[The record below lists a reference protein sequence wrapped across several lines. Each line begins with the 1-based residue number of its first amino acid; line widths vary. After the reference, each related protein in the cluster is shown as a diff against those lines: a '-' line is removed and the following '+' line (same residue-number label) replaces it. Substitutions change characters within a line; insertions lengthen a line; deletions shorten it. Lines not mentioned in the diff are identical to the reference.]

1 MMADTIRTM
10 IQRIPTNWTHPL
22 IAVMWLATSVNAVA
36 QELKPGPRE
45 VVVQTAEDVAA
56 ELEGKRKYYRENP
69 EELYV
74 VIDRILLPNFDIRYA
89 GFKVMGEANWKAASK
104 EQRRR
109 FVDTFYQFMLRS
121 YATGL
126 LRLDPD
132 SLEIMPDFK
141 SNERFAAV
149 ETTIMQDTGQ
159 LIPVNYRLRRSKAG
173 WRVYDVRIEGVSYVE
188 NYSNQF
194 AAEIEALGLE
204 AVIDRM
210 KGEIDNMSEA
220 QPATDAT

>member
-1 MMADTIRTM
+1 MV
-10 IQRIPTNWTHPL
+10 QRMEQKSTVRLFGRRLLIL
-22 IAVMWLATSVNAVA
+22 IAGTWLIASAANA
-36 QELKPGPRE
+36 QEAMPGPRD
-45 VVVQTAEDVAA
+45 VVVSTAERVAA

-69 EELYV
+69 EVLYA
-74 VIDRILLPNFDIRYA
+74 VIDEILLPNFDIRYA

-104 EQRRR
+104 DQRTR

-121 YATGL
+121 YASGL
-126 LRLDPD
+126 LRLDPN
-132 SLEIMPDFK
+132 SLEIMPDFQ
-141 SNERFAAV
+141 SNARFAAV

-159 LIPVNYRLRRSKAG
+159 LIPVNYRLRLSKAG

-194 AAEIEALGLE
+194 AAEIDALGLE

-210 KGEIDNMSEA
+210 LVEINDMSTA
-220 QPATDAT
+220 PADVDST